1 MVSDIL
7 FQMLGGL
14 SSSMFL
20 WLIAAGLTMAF
31 GICGVLNLAHGSLYM
46 LGAYFTFTFYQTL
59 GMNFWLS
66 IVLAIIGVGIV
77 AFVME
82 RFFLRRIYRE
92 PLPFQLILTFAFILI
107 FNNAVTLGWGTM
119 LLIPQMPS
127 YFVGTVSIL
136 GRPFPVYNLFII
148 GVGFAVAAIVW
159 LVLDKTW
166 WGKQVTAAASDREM
180 AGALGINIPVIFTTA
195 FIFAAALA
203 AFGGAL
209 TTPVRVCLPG
219 TGEGIIVQAFVVTVI
234 GGLGSLKG
242 ALIGAIIVGVVSAI
256 CTLVVPFFEL
266 FSMYAIMAI
275 VLLIRPQGIF
285 GGAA

>member
-1 MVSDIL
+1 MLSSIL

-31 GICGVLNLAHGSLYM
+31 GVCGVLNLAHGSLYM
-46 LGAYFTFTFYQTL
+46 LGAYFIFTFYQSL

-82 RFFLRRIYRE
+82 RFFLRRVYPE
-92 PLPFQLILTFAFILI
+92 PLPFQLILTFGFIYI
-107 FNNAVTLGWGTM
+107 FNNVVMLGWGTM
-119 LLIPQMPS
+119 FLIPEMPS

-136 GRPFPVYNLFII
+136 GRPFPIYNLFII
-148 GVGFAVAAIVW
+148 GVGFAVAAMVW

-166 WGKQVTAAASDREM
+166 WGKQVTASASDREM
-180 AGALGINIPVIFTTA
+180 ASALGINIPVIFTTA

-242 ALIGAIIVGVVSAI
+242 ALIGAIIVGVISAL
-256 CTLVVPFFEL
+256 CTLLIPFFEL